1 LVVGGSFQSIDRVR
15 FRIYQE
21 EVESELLLEVPPGW
35 YGENASVR
43 FLTEDVLRPFG
54 GTTILEKRE
63 SPENFFL
70 FIVELLRG

>member
-1 LVVGGSFQSIDRVR
+1 VVGGSFQSVDRVC
-15 FRIYQE
+15 FCIYWE

-35 YGENASVR
+35 YGENAGVH

-54 GTTILEKRE
+54 STTILEKRE

-70 FIVELLRG
+70 LVVELLRG